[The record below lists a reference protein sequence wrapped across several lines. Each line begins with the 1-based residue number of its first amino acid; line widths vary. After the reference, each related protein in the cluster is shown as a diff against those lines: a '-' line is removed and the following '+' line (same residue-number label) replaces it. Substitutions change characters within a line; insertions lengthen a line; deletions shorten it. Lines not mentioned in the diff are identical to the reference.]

1 MARNLITRR
10 TVLCWGLLIIMVCAV
25 VFTFRRFERR
35 FVLPDMRG
43 NPVAANALREE
54 LLLLTANQGLYQTC
68 AGIKD
73 LREHKRIGDQIET
86 SVAHRF
92 PDVRF
97 FWVHLRTSHLFRTNA
112 VSAPFSDVVIAVD
125 SRTGQRWAFHDDR
138 IEREL
143 TSFLMAHD
151 FKVQSKDD
159 AALVWRLYECI
170 APVPAFEIEVLPIHD
185 DEWVVEGKIGK
196 SISDLRLKLDSSGR
210 IFTLSLAHH

>member
-1 MARNLITRR
+1 MTRR
-10 TVLCWGLLIIMVCAV
+10 TVLPWVLLIIMICAV

-143 TSFLMAHD
+143 TSFLIAND
-151 FKVQSKDD
+151 FKVKSKDD
-159 AALVWRLYECI
+159 AALVWRLYECVV
-170 APVPAFEIEVLPIHD
+170 PVPAVDIEVLPIHD
-185 DEWVVEGKIGK
+185 DEWVVEGKTGK
-196 SISDLRLKLDSSGR
+196 SISDMRLKLDSSGR
-210 IFTLSLAHH
+210 IVGLTLVHQ